1 MATTPPTVSQ
11 ISANIIA
18 QLESTL
24 NQAIP
29 GLPRAFYRVSAKA
42 IAAVYVILYKYG
54 GFIAL
59 QQFVTFASDKE
70 VTINGK
76 TLIPLQE
83 WGVLV
88 GEGLPNAATRAE
100 MTTTITVEQ
109 EGGTIFAGQ
118 LLYNTAN
125 GYTYRLLSSVVLV
138 GATVTGL
145 VRAVSDQT
153 DTGGRGALGNLS
165 PGDPLL
171 FATPQTGASTETTVL
186 AQVVTAANAESTDDY
201 RRRVSTRFSARPQ
214 GGAASDYRIW
224 SEEVEGIVRAY
235 PYTGVD
241 PGTVDVFVE
250 ATPESSGSPDGIPT
264 GAQLDAVTDSINT
277 DENGLATRRNINALP
292 NVQAITRT
300 AFVTTVTGISGVD
313 DLATV
318 EDDVEAALVEYF
330 LNAEPFIDGLDLP
343 PRSDRI
349 TETAATAVA
358 EDIITAANG
367 IFTDLEVTLLAVPTP
382 SYTLTTGEKAKTTV
396 AFA

>member
-1 MATTPPTVSQ
+1 MATTPPTVTQ
-11 ISANIIA
+11 ISDNIIA

-29 GLPRAFYRVSAKA
+29 GLPRAFYRVSSKA

-76 TLIPLQE
+76 VLIPLNE

-88 GEGLPNAATRAE
+88 GVGLPVAATRAE
-100 MTTTITVEQ
+100 LTTTIIVEQ
-109 EGGTIFAGQ
+109 AGDTILAGA
-118 LLYNTAN
+118 LLYSTAN
-125 GYTYRLLSSVVLV
+125 GYTYRLLTSVVLTGGSVV
-138 GATVTGL
+138 GT
-145 VRAVSDQT
+145 VRAVNDQT
-153 DTGGRGALGNLS
+153 DTGGRGALGNLENGDLLQFAQPQ
-165 PGDPLL
+165 PGA
-171 FATPQTGASTETTVL
+171 ATNTIVL
-186 AQVVTAANAESTDDY
+186 AQVVTAANAEATDDY

-224 SEEVEGIVRAY
+224 SEEVPGIVRAY
-235 PYTGVD
+235 PYTGVL

-264 GAQLDAVTDSINT
+264 PAQLVEVTNSINK
-277 DENGLATRRNINALP
+277 DQNGLATRRNINALP

-300 AFVTTVTGISGVD
+300 AFVTTVTGIAGVS

-318 EDDVEAALVEYF
+318 EGDVRAALIEYF

-343 PRSDRI
+343 PRLDRI
-349 TETAATAVA
+349 TTTTATSVA

-367 IFTDLEVTLLAVPTP
+367 TFTDLEITLLAVPTAT
-382 SYTLTTGEKAKTTV
+382 YTLTTGEKAKTTV
-396 AFA
+396 VFV